1 VVFLHQ
7 RMKRLIDA
15 CNPKSL
21 KEATEIGIQ
30 LLPYLRPRLSTQNV
44 TTELKT
50 QHVIRVP
57 AKADSIEQWLQT
69 YGSLATPP
77 KTDDVN

>member
-1 VVFLHQ
+1 MLATRSLSRKPQ
-7 RMKRLIDA
+7 RLGF
-15 CNPKSL
+15 S
-21 KEATEIGIQ
+21 